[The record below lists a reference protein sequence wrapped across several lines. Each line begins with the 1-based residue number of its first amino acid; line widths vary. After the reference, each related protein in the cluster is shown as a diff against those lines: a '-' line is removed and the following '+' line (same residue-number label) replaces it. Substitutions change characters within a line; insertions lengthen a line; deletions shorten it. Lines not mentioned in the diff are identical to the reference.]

1 MILYALAV
9 IVASLGFGYAIR
21 PLSLSL
27 PPVVVR
33 EPEPEGWAVAVA

>member
-1 MILYALAV
+1 MLLYALAV

-21 PLSLSL
+21 PLSV

-33 EPEPEGWAVAVA
+33 EPEPEGWEVAAA